1 MDQNQVENVIEQHTA
16 WLRGVGGRYAN
27 LSDANLSYAD
37 LSDANL
43 SRADLSRANLS
54 DADLSYADLS
64 GANLSGANL
73 SGANLS
79 GAQGLPRPSE
89 QLKSLGFASDDQGLI
104 VYKTFGSERTPPAH
118 WTIAEGQTITEVV
131 NHNRQDD
138 CGCGVNVG
146 TLKWVEE
153 HYGHDQIWELRI
165 PHHALVDI
173 IVPWGSDGKIR
184 CAEAVII
191 GKVRG

>member
-1 MDQNQVENVIEQHTA
+1 MKFDVLDRWFGKVKFTA
-16 WLRGVGGRYAN
+16 EIDCADDAPYSIKVGLAVRWAIKNSADLRSAN
-27 LSDANLSYAD
+27 LSG
-37 LSDANL
+37 
-43 SRADLSRANLS
+43 
-54 DADLSYADLS
+54 ADLS
-64 GANLSGANL
+64 GADLSGANL

-165 PHHALVDI
+165 PPHALVDI

-191 GKVRG
+191 GKVRL